1 MNKGE
6 EILEEQNAETN
17 IDKLLAQRRLYS
29 KAKTFKWSFVLI
41 TIILPIIISFLDNF
55 RVIEIKE
62 WQNIYIIYV
71 VIAFIIGIIFDN
83 LTNNYKD
90 IAAVIQEE
98 FDISVFSMPKRKY
111 LINMIEANPN
121 VIRKYSKKD
130 KENINKIEAVKNW
143 YPTEIRKVKTN
154 ISILLCQNAN
164 VNYDKTV
171 RIIYKRGL
179 IVLSILIFIVL
190 LFMSLIKG
198 FTIEALLY
206 KVLIPMLPI
215 VSFLYEENKDVN
227 ASINNLKNLK
237 EKIERLLEGLSINE
251 IIETQDLREVQD
263 MIYYNRKLS
272 VLIPDFIYKIFRN
285 DSEDEMNYSIEKT
298 IEKLKERTKKN
309 IV

>member
-6 EILEEQNAETN
+6 EILGEQNAETN
-17 IDKLLAQRRLYS
+17 MDKLLAQRRLYS

-62 WQNIYIIYV
+62 WQNIYIIYM

-98 FDISVFSMPKRKY
+98 FDISVFSIPKRKY

-143 YPTEIRKVKTN
+143 YPIEIRKVRTN
-154 ISILLCQNAN
+154 ISVLLCQRAN
-164 VNYDKTV
+164 VYYDETV
-171 RIIYKRGL
+171 RTQYKKVFKILL
-179 IVLSILIFIVL
+179 IMIFIVL
-190 LFMSLIKG
+190 LSISFINR
-198 FTIEALLY
+198 FTVEVFLY
-206 KVLIPMLPI
+206 KVIIPMLPI
-215 VSFLYEENKDVN
+215 VSFLYGENKDVN

-237 EKIERLLEGLSINE
+237 EKIEGLLEGLSING

-272 VLIPDFIYKIFRN
+272 VLIPDFIYKRFRN
-285 DSEDEMNYSIEKT
+285 DSEDEMNYSIEKE
-298 IEKLKERTKKN
+298 IDKLLK
-309 IV
+309 

>member
-1 MNKGE
+1 MNEGE
-6 EILEEQNAETN
+6 EILKRQDTETN
-17 IDKLLAQRRLYS
+17 IDKLLAQRKLYS
-29 KAKTFKWSFVLI
+29 YAKTFKWSFVFI
-41 TIILPIIISFLDNF
+41 TIIFPIIISLLDNF
-55 RVIEIKE
+55 RVEEIKE
-62 WQNIYIIYV
+62 WKNIYIIYV

-90 IAAVIQEE
+90 KAAVIQEE
-98 FDISVFSMPKRKY
+98 FDISVFSIPKRKY
-111 LINMIEANPN
+111 LINMIDANPN
-121 VIRKYSKKD
+121 IIRKYSKKD
-130 KENINKIEAVKNW
+130 KENTNKVEAVKNW
-143 YPTEIRKVKTN
+143 YPIEIGKVRTN
-154 ISILLCQNAN
+154 ISVLLCQRAN
-164 VNYDKTV
+164 VYYDETV

-179 IVLSILIFIVL
+179 IVLSILFFIVL

-215 VSFLYEENKDVN
+215 VSFLHEENKDVN

-237 EKIERLLEGLSINE
+237 EKIEGLLEGLSINE

-298 IEKLKERTKKN
+298 IEKLKERTKK
-309 IV
+309 I